1 MSIQDR
7 RNFLSKSSRSIDS
20 IRKSV
25 TSLGEGLTNASKA
38 SSQILQQTEKANR
51 FRRTLE
57 KKDGE
62 FFAKRREA
70 AERRQREDE
79 LEASSVSG
87 TTKRQGTVF
96 QKSTKGFLGRILD
109 FIGILIL
116 GWALTNLPVIIKK
129 LEGLFKLIN
138 QLVGVLKG
146 WIDTI
151 INFLEGIRTAV
162 DNFLS
167 IFKRFDFG
175 ENQKQIKETLESG
188 NNSIVRLRDDV
199 GEGLAA
205 IANDPEIAKANQYS
219 DELDKEMENNKNE
232 ENEEIEDFAPDVE
245 DIGNQNIEGETDNN
259 FQEVIEGQEVTE
271 TTEIEARAEGG
282 PVESNKPFL
291 VGEEGP
297 ELFVPPTGGEIVPN
311 DELVASD
318 VDDEEETATNFI
330 EAAQGLIK
338 ELDIKSE
345 PDAQLSAGGSAIDGL
360 KQADFDLTSERN
372 QKTEEETKIEAIKK
386 DQSSA
391 INPIKKFFTNLRGR
405 KKTKKTVIIVD
416 KGNSGSPQVQPT
428 SNGSGGTIIIDN
440 GKSKEQT
447 LLELQSVQLKQL

>member
-1 MSIQDR
+1 M
-7 RNFLSKSSRSIDS
+7 
-20 IRKSV
+20 
-25 TSLGEGLTNASKA
+25 GEGLTNATKA
-38 SSQILQQTEKANR
+38 TSQILSQTEKANR

-62 FFAKRREA
+62 FFSRRREA
-70 AERRQREDE
+70 VQRRQREDE
-79 LEASSVSG
+79 LEASSVG
-87 TTKRQGTVF
+87 GATKRQGTVL
-96 QKSTKGFLGRILD
+96 QKSTKGFLGRVLD
-109 FIGILIL
+109 FVGIVII
-116 GWALTNLPVIIKK
+116 GWALTNLPIIIKK

-138 QLVGVLKG
+138 GLVGVLKG

-162 DNFLS
+162 DNFLA

-205 IANDPEIAKANQYS
+205 IANDPEIAKANEYS
-219 DELDKEMENNKNE
+219 DTLDKEMENN
-232 ENEEIEDFAPDVE
+232 ENDEIEDFTPDVE

-259 FQEVIEGQEVTE
+259 FQEVTEEQEVTE

-297 ELFVPPTGGEIVPN
+297 ELFVPPTGGQIVPN
-311 DELVASD
+311 DELVASED
-318 VDDEEETATNFI
+318 NVDDEEETATNFI

-345 PDAQLSAGGSAIDGL
+345 PDAQLSAGGESIDGL

-372 QKTEEETKIEAIKK
+372 QKTEEETQIEAIKK
-386 DQSSA
+386 DQSGA
-391 INPIKKFFTNLRGR
+391 INPVKKFFTNLRGR

-416 KGNSGSPQVQPT
+416 KGNSGSSQAPPM

>member
-62 FFAKRREA
+62 FFSRRREA
-70 AERRQREDE
+70 VQRRQREDE
-79 LEASSVSG
+79 LEASSVG
-87 TTKRQGTVF
+87 GATKRQGTVL
-96 QKSTKGFLGRILD
+96 QKSTKGFLGRVLD
-109 FIGILIL
+109 FVGIVII
-116 GWALTNLPVIIKK
+116 GWALTNLPIIIKK

-138 QLVGVLKG
+138 GLVGVLKG

-162 DNFLS
+162 DNFLA

-175 ENQKQIKETLESG
+175 GNQKQIKEELERG

-205 IANDPEIAKANQYS
+205 IANDPEIAKANEYS
-219 DELDKEMENNKNE
+219 DTLDKEMENN
-232 ENEEIEDFAPDVE
+232 ENDEIEDFTPDVE

-259 FQEVIEGQEVTE
+259 FQEVTEEQEVTE

-345 PDAQLSAGGSAIDGL
+345 PDAQLSAGGESIDGL

-372 QKTEEETKIEAIKK
+372 QKTEEETQIEAIKK